1 MRYVSIG
8 NFRLT
13 KTHRQLYRI
22 EGIVQGVGFRP
33 FVYTLALRFDL
44 KGYVLNNALG
54 VEIDLEGSYE
64 ALCLFDEALILELPP
79 LSRLDMVQ
87 KTSLAPAG
95 YSTFKIHESEQGH
108 VKSSL
113 VLPDMSLCD
122 DCLKELNDTNDRRYR
137 YFFIN
142 CTNCGPRYSI
152 IKTVPYDRPN
162 TSMHPFVMCDACQ
175 AEYTNPLDRRY
186 HAQPISCPK
195 CGPNLTLK
203 SKFGEILAVNEEAIK
218 YLASYIEEGHIVAM
232 KGMGGF
238 HLMCDATHD
247 AVVEKLRERKHR
259 PTKPFA
265 VMFKDI
271 NLIEEECILSPI
283 EKKGLISLLRP
294 VVLVKRLKNKKSV
307 ISTLVAPHIDRLGV
321 FLPYTP
327 LHVRLLSY
335 LDKPIIA
342 TSANRSGEPIITQ
355 GSELCVK
362 LCDVVDFYL
371 DYNRDIIN
379 PSDDSVIQYIDEKP
393 LLMRLSR
400 GIAPL
405 SFRTDFKDKR
415 SILAVGAHQKNAI
428 ALYLNHQIIVSPYI
442 GDLDNVASC
451 ELFEKVIQTFES
463 FYDFKPDLIVCDK
476 HPNYTSTQ
484 WAKKKQIPLISV
496 QHHYAH
502 ILSALFEHKIDNDVL
517 GVAWDGTGYGDDGT
531 IWGGEFFVCN
541 VTKYTRIAHFDPFL
555 LLGGDASI
563 KDIRRILAS
572 ILWDVNKEEEGIEAI
587 LLRYFEAKEL
597 KSLKQLHAKKLNAPA
612 CSSIGRIFDAVA
624 LLCGCIPHVSYDGEA
639 GLFLEHLYDES
650 LNESYDFRLLGNKII
665 YKELFLEMIKDHHP
679 SIIASKFIN
688 GLALL
693 VVKMAES
700 YQLPIVLSG
709 GVFQNRTLLEKI
721 LSSNTVYPIY
731 FPQQLPPNDGGIC
744 VGQLNYVL
752 HL

>member
-1 MRYVSIG
+1 MT
-8 NFRLT
+8 T
-13 KTHRQLYRI
+13 KHRQLYRI

-33 FVYTLALRFDL
+33 FVYTLALRFHL
-44 KGYVLNNALG
+44 NGFVLNNALG

-64 ALCLFDEALILELPP
+64 ALNLFDKALVLELPP
-79 LSRLDMVQ
+79 LARLDVVQ
-87 KTSLAPAG
+87 KTSLAPVG
-95 YSTFKIHESEQGH
+95 YSTFEIHESEQGH
-108 VKSSL
+108 IKSSL

-122 DCLKELNDTNDRRYR
+122 DCLKELNDTNDRRHR

-186 HAQPISCPK
+186 HAQPISCPT
-195 CGPNLTLK
+195 CGPSLTLK
-203 SKFGEILAVNEEAIK
+203 SKLGEILATNEDAIK
-218 YLASYIEEGHIVAM
+218 NLAHYIKEGYIVAM

-238 HLMCDATHD
+238 HLMCDATRD
-247 AVVEKLRERKHR
+247 SVVEKLRERKHR

-265 VMFKDI
+265 VMFKDTSA
-271 NLIEEECILSPI
+271 IEEECLLSEI
-283 EKKGLISLLRP
+283 EKKGLLSLLRP
-294 VVLVKRLKNKKSV
+294 IVLVKRHKNTKSA
-307 ISTLVAPHIDRLGV
+307 ISTFVAPHIDRLGV

-327 LHVRLLSY
+327 LHVRLFSY
-335 LDKPIIA
+335 LNIPIIA
-342 TSANRSGEPIITQ
+342 TSANRSGEPIITE
-355 GSELCVK
+355 GNELCVK
-362 LCDVVDFYL
+362 LFDVVDFYL

-379 PSDDSVIQYIDEKP
+379 PSDDSVLQYIDEKP

-405 SFRTDFKDKR
+405 SFRTDYNDER

-428 ALYLNHQIIVSPYI
+428 AIYLNHQMIVSPFI

-463 FYDFKPDLIVCDK
+463 FYDFKPDVIVCDK
-476 HPNYTSTQ
+476 HPNYISTQ
-484 WAKKKQIPLISV
+484 WAKKRQIPLIQV

-502 ILSALFEHKIDNDVL
+502 ILSVLFEHKIDHDVL
-517 GVAWDGTGYGDDGT
+517 GIAWDGTGYGDDGT
-531 IWGGEFFVCN
+531 IWGGEFLVCN
-541 VTKYTRIAHFDPFL
+541 AKEYTRVAHFEPFL

-563 KDIRRILAS
+563 KDIRRVLAS
-572 ILWDVNKEEEGIEAI
+572 ILWDVDKEEEGIDTI

-597 KSLKQLHAKKLNAPA
+597 KSLKQLHAKKLNAPV
-612 CSSIGRIFDAVA
+612 CSSVGRIFDAVA
-624 LLCGCIPHVSYDGEA
+624 LLCGCSPHVSYDGEG
-639 GLFLEHLYDES
+639 GLFLEQLYDVRI
-650 LNESYDFRLLGNKII
+650 NESYNFMVQDNKII
-665 YKELFLEMIKDHHP
+665 YKELFLEMVKDNHP

-700 YQLPIVLSG
+700 YELPVVLSG

-721 LSSNTVYPIY
+721 LSLQTAYPIY

-744 VGQLNYVL
+744 VGQLYYAL